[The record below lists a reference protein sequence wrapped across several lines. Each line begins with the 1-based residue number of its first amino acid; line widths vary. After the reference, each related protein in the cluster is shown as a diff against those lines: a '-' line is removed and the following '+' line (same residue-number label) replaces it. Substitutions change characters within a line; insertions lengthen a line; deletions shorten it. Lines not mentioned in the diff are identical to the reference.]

1 MYVKNLISFEN
12 KLQLKFFVSLVDSI
26 KMMKDVKIE
35 FRKPMYPV
43 NPELMDYLEKNNRL
57 TNIRFY
63 YDDLLRFSDYMPV
76 HDKDGNDTLWLNV
89 YYPEFEHA
97 EIEANLNKIYTLLH
111 SDGDVDVLPFLTV
124 DSIHFCTFG
133 NSKPFR
139 IRVRNI
145 LNDNYTNFYIKK
157 ADASRIY
164 GLELEEI
171 LSPNRINFLLY
182 KDTLIEEHILGIP
195 GDVFIEHHLD
205 KCMPQEKAQI
215 AKEFVKFN
223 ERCLIGLLGD
233 MRSYNYVVIPTH
245 DFDQVVYRIRPID
258 FDQQCYEGNLKIYLP
273 QYFKE
278 NKKMVDMVY
287 DKLKPNSIEQYR
299 KEVRSAIAKRA
310 STDSRLHELIN
321 IMKHDNISKPENVE
335 ELKAGLHKLTYST
348 HFRKCENMGE
358 ILETGLNFVIRNY
371 RSSNVR

>member
-1 MYVKNLISFEN
+1 
-12 KLQLKFFVSLVDSI
+12 
-26 KMMKDVKIE
+26 
-35 FRKPMYPV
+35 MYPV
-43 NPELMDYLEKNNRL
+43 NPELMDYLEKNHRL

-76 HDKDGNDTLWLNV
+76 HDKEGKDTLWLNV

-111 SDGDVDVLPFLTV
+111 SDGDVDVLPFLKV

-195 GDVFIEHHLD
+195 GDVFIEKHLEH
-205 KCMPQEKAQI
+205 CSPQEKAQI

-233 MRSYNYVVIPTH
+233 MRSYNYVIDITP
-245 DFDQVVYRIRPID
+245 DFEQIHYRIRAID
-258 FDQQCYEGNLKIYLP
+258 FDQQSYEGRKSLYLP

-278 NKKMVDMVY
+278 NNPFVELCVKHMTPETVH
-287 DKLKPNSIEQYR
+287 QYQQ
-299 KEVRSAIAKRA
+299 EEY
-310 STDSRLHELIN
+310 T
-321 IMKHDNISKPENVE
+321 MISKRLRAAGNMFNDLIRCMHHDEISTEAKIINLRE
-335 ELKAGLHKLTYST
+335 ELAKHYRDERFHDCNT
-348 HFRKCENMGE
+348 MGSMVGTS
-358 ILETGLNFVIRNY
+358 LQVIIEKV
-371 RSSNVR
+371 SSKK